1 MGNKSFRRY
10 CTEDFDFSDDDKFS
24 LKLEKNVKLD
34 NKNEN
39 HITLIAKNEEF
50 KFNLLGFDK
59 KILKM

>member
-1 MGNKSFRRY
+1 MAKK
-10 CTEDFDFSDDDKFS
+10 E
-24 LKLEKNVKLD
+24 LD

-59 KILKM
+59 KNIEDVRWRDRSYSTDN